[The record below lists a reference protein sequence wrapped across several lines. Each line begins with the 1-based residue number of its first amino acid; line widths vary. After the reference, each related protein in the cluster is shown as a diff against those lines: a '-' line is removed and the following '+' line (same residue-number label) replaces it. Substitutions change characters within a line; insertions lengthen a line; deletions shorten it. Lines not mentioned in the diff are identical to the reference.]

1 MKKRKLRDLR
11 IDTGV
16 DCEKLENV
24 LLVIKYYIYLH
35 LKKITV
41 WIL

>member
-24 LLVIKYYIYLH
+24 LLVIKLFLH
-35 LKKITV
+35 LSK
-41 WIL
+41 